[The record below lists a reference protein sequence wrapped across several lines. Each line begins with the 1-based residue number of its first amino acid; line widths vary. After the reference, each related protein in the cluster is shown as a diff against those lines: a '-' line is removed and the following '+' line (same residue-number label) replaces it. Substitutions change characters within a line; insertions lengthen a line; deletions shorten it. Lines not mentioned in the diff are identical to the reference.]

1 MQATQPLLIT
11 KRDLQDIVTESVDQ
25 GVGRAFT
32 RLGIDHEDPIEMQY
46 DFRHLRA
53 SRETVNKI
61 KDHSLKVITTAIIGG
76 LVAYLAIGFALGDGV
91 TAKPQLSEADLGR
104 AIVEMATRKNANR

>member
-1 MQATQPLLIT
+1 MQATTQPIMIT
-11 KRDLQDIVTESVDQ
+11 KRDLQDIVTDSVDK

-53 SRETVNKI
+53 SRQTVNAI
-61 KDHSLKVITTAIIGG
+61 KSHSLKVITTAIVGG
-76 LVAYLAIGFALGDGV
+76 LLAYLLMGFAVGD
-91 TAKPQLSEADLGR
+91 TLEAKPELTQAQLGA
-104 AIVEMATRKNANR
+104 AIVQMYSQQYK